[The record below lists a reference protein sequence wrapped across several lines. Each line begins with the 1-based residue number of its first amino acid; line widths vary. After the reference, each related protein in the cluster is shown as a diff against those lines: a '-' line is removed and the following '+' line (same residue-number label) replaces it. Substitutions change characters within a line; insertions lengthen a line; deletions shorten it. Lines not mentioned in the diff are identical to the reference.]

1 MHFSPSRMVNSD
13 HRCTI
18 RGTAAASLF
27 AFVREE
33 FGEASFDRVASAL
46 ETGHRGALLMD
57 LLMTDAPDDRI
68 VLPARL
74 VVEVIQRTGD
84 LYYADSGGPDALA
97 GKIGAFAAGEDQ
109 PLMRRLSLDAVR
121 PEELLRNASRLWRGY
136 SSCGILTP
144 TEVGADTF
152 LLTLEG
158 FHDAHRLWCRCFTGY
173 LREVARRTSGRQSRI
188 TEVQC
193 AAEGAPVCEWH
204 GDWNGA
210 SLF

>member
-1 MHFSPSRMVNSD
+1 MDDSD

-27 AFVREE
+27 GFVREE
-33 FGEASFDRVASAL
+33 FGDASFDRVVSAL

-57 LLMTDAPDDRI
+57 LLLTDEPDERV
-68 VLPARL
+68 VLPVRL
-74 VVEVIQRTGD
+74 VVEVIQRTGE
-84 LYYADSGGPDALA
+84 LYYGDSGGPEELA
-97 GKIGAFAAGEDQ
+97 GRVGAFAAREDQ
-109 PLMRRLSLDAVR
+109 PLMRRLGMDALSSQ
-121 PEELLRNASRLWRGY
+121 ELVQNASRLWRKY
-136 SSCGILTP
+136 SSCGSLTP
-144 TEVGADTF
+144 TEVAAHTF

-158 FHDAHRLWCRCFTGY
+158 FHDVHPLWCRCLTGY
-173 LREVARRTSGRQSRI
+173 FREVVRRASGRQARV

-210 SLF
+210 SIF